1 MATDVPT
8 DHSAGSTRAWEDVAS
23 RREFGVAVVDA
34 SVSSPASSK
43 RAGANGLSAALVL
56 VAACAVGVFSDRGAL
71 LAEPWSALAEIG
83 TPFVLVAFAAG
94 RQPSRMGLSVL
105 WGAAVLSIGL
115 AAYYA
120 WLLLVHDVAWGTLT
134 YQYRAGAWLTAG
146 VLVGALA
153 GALGSASRPER
164 GGPIRAVGWGLLIA
178 VPLAEAVRVSR
189 WQPPQVGA
197 GIVLLVL
204 AASLYAWAVRQDR
217 ARWQL
222 AAVAVVAVVPAVL
235 VAENFRHLI

>member
-1 MATDVPT
+1 M
-8 DHSAGSTRAWEDVAS
+8 
-23 RREFGVAVVDA
+23 DA
-34 SVSSPASSK
+34 SVSSPATSK
-43 RAGANGLSAALVL
+43 RAGANGLGAALVL
-56 VAACAVGVFSDRGAL
+56 VAACAIGVFSDRGAL
-71 LAEPWSALAEIG
+71 LAEPWSVLAELG

-120 WLLLVHDVAWGTLT
+120 WLLLGRHVAWGTLT

-164 GGPIRAVGWGLLIA
+164 GGPSRAVGWGLLIA

-189 WQPPQVGA
+189 WQPPQIGA

-217 ARWQL
+217 AWWQP
-222 AAVAVVAVVPAVL
+222 AAVAFVAVVPAAL

>member
-1 MATDVPT
+1 MRRV
-8 DHSAGSTRAWEDVAS
+8 V
-23 RREFGVAVVDA
+23 REFGVAVVDA
-34 SVSSPASSK
+34 SVSSPPSSK
-43 RAGANGLSAALVL
+43 RAGASGLSAALLL
-56 VAACAVGVFSDRGAL
+56 VAACAIGVFSDRGAL
-71 LAEPWSALAEIG
+71 LAQPWSALAEIG

-94 RQPSRMGLSVL
+94 RQPSRMRLSAL

-153 GALGSASRPER
+153 GAVGSASRPER
-164 GGPIRAVGWGLLIA
+164 AGPIRAVGWGLLIA

-197 GIVLLVL
+197 SMVLLVL

-222 AAVAVVAVVPAVL
+222 AAVAIVAAVPAVL
-235 VAENFRHLI
+235 VAENFRHLV

>member
-1 MATDVPT
+1 
-8 DHSAGSTRAWEDVAS
+8 
-23 RREFGVAVVDA
+23 
-34 SVSSPASSK
+34 
-43 RAGANGLSAALVL
+43 
-56 VAACAVGVFSDRGAL
+56 
-71 LAEPWSALAEIG
+71 
-83 TPFVLVAFAAG
+83 
-94 RQPSRMGLSVL
+94 
-105 WGAAVLSIGL
+105 VLSIGL

-120 WLLLVHDVAWGTLT
+120 WLLLHHVALGTLT

-153 GALGSASRPER
+153 GALGSASRRER
-164 GGPIRAVGWGLLIA
+164 AGPIRAVGWGLLIA

-197 GIVLLVL
+197 AVVLLVL

-222 AAVAVVAVVPAVL
+222 GTVAVVTAVPAVL
-235 VAENFRHLI
+235 VSESLRHLV

>member
-1 MATDVPT
+1 MT
-8 DHSAGSTRAWEDVAS
+8 
-23 RREFGVAVVDA
+23 
-34 SVSSPASSK
+34 SPASSK
-43 RAGANGLSAALVL
+43 RPAKALSAALVL
-56 VAACAVGVFSDRGAL
+56 VAACAMGVFSDRGAL

-94 RQPSRMGLSVL
+94 RQPSRMGLSML

-120 WLLLVHDVAWGTLT
+120 WLFLVHDVAWGTLAH
-134 YQYRAGAWLTAG
+134 QYRAGAWLTAG

-153 GALGSASRPER
+153 GALGSASRRER
-164 GGPIRAVGWGLLIA
+164 GGSIRAVGWGLLIA
-178 VPLAEAVRVSR
+178 VPLAEAVRASR
-189 WQPPQVGA
+189 WQPPQLGA
-197 GIVLLVL
+197 GVVLLVL
-204 AASLYAWAVRQDR
+204 TASLYAWAVRQDR

-235 VAENFRHLI
+235 VAENFRHLV

>member
-1 MATDVPT
+1 MV
-8 DHSAGSTRAWEDVAS
+8 AGSVR
-23 RREFGVAVVDA
+23 
-34 SVSSPASSK
+34 SPERSK
-43 RAGANGLSAALVL
+43 RVGANVLSAALVL
-56 VAACAVGVFSDRGAL
+56 VAACAIGVFSDRGAL

-94 RQPSRMGLSVL
+94 RQPLRMVSGAL

-120 WLLLVHDVAWGTLT
+120 WLLVVQDVPLGTLA
-134 YQYRAGAWLTAG
+134 YHYRAGAWLTAG
-146 VLVGALA
+146 GLIGALA
-153 GALGSASRPER
+153 GALGNASRPER
-164 GGPIRAVGWGLLIA
+164 GGPIRALGWGLLIA

-197 GIVLLVL
+197 GIVLLAL
-204 AASLYAWAVRQDR
+204 AAGLYAWAIRQDR
-217 ARWQL
+217 ARWHL
-222 AAVAVVAVVPAVL
+222 GGVALVAVLPAVL